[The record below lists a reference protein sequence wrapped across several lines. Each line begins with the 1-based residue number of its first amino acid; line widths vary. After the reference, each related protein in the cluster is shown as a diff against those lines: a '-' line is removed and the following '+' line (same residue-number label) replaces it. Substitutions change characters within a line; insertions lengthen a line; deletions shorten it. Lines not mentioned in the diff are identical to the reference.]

1 MSNEVVLKLS
11 NLKTMEEKNKVFYDG
26 LSQSYAE
33 KKVPLVIEK
42 ALDTFKSD
50 FTKEVKEDDYSKLFK
65 IAKENDFI
73 YLSLIRSVLK
83 SFEKN
88 SDLSF
93 EDRKAFLNIVVNN
106 AVKASIVTPALD
118 DLPTYKEEFSNLY
131 TRVASQKQTELSE
144 IVDILNLKQALCD
157 NSLKS
162 IHEKTMLEYS
172 LKREVLKKENKIK

>member
-1 MSNEVVLKLS
+1 MNNEVLLTLS
-11 NLKTMEEKNKVFYDG
+11 NLKTMEEKNEVFQNG
-26 LSQSYAE
+26 FAQAYAE

-50 FTKEVKEDDYSKLFK
+50 FTEEVKEDDYSKLFK

-93 EDRKAFLNIVVNN
+93 ENRKEFLNLVVNN
-106 AVKASIVTPALD
+106 AIKASIITPALD

-131 TRVASQKQTELSE
+131 TKVSSHKQTELAE
-144 IVDILNLKQALCD
+144 IVDILNLKQALSD
-157 NSLKS
+157 DSLKS